1 MENNIYSD
9 ELYHYGRKGMK
20 WGQNIFGKIK
30 TAKQNHTRKKNLEKA
45 RAAKVEK
52 AKAAA
57 KRQRLIDGDK
67 LSVKKMTDAEIKQRL
82 ERLGLEKQLKEAQR
96 EVRSHSKVKRFLD
109 KFRDSAIDR
118 TADAAGDMV
127 AQTVKVYLE
136 EGINERIFK
145 VPAGGEKKVNTNNKK
160 K

>member
-45 RAAKVEK
+45 RVAKVEK

-57 KRQRLIDGDK
+57 NRQKLIEKDK

-82 ERLGLEKQLKEAQR
+82 DRLDLEKKLNDARKEAN
-96 EVRSHSKVKRFLD
+96 SHSKVKRFLSKFSDATID
-109 KFRDSAIDR
+109 KVAEQAAADV
-118 TADAAGDMV
+118 TAQA
-127 AQTVKVYLE
+127 VKVYLTRAVNSGLFKDAE
-136 EGINERIFK
+136 EVF
-145 VPAGGEKKVNTNNKK
+145 TNNKK

>member
-30 TAKQNHTRKKNLEKA
+30 TAKQNRTRKKNLEKA

-57 KRQRLIDGDK
+57 KRQRLLEKDK
-67 LSVKKMTDAEIKQRL
+67 LSVKKMTDDEIRQRMD
-82 ERLGLEKQLKEAQR
+82 RLGLEKKLKEAQR
-96 EVRSHSKVKRFLD
+96 EVRSYSKAKRFLD
-109 KFRDSAIDR
+109 KFMDSAIDR

-127 AQTVKVYLE
+127 AQTVKVYIE
-136 EGINERIFK
+136 EGINSGIFK
-145 VPAGGEKKVNTNNKK
+145 VPEGGEKKVNTNNKK